1 MTTQEEPDLP
11 PTQVGP
17 PRAESDS
24 EESEIGS
31 GRVIG
36 RYTVLE
42 RLGAGATAT
51 VFSAYDAQLERIVAL
66 KILRAQLQTSD
77 IGVRL
82 LREAQA
88 MARLRHPNVVT
99 VYDVGTFDDRIYI
112 AMEFVDGATLR
123 KWVQREPRQWRQV
136 LEVLKGAGRG
146 LAAAHEAGLVHRD
159 FKPDNVLVGSDG
171 RVLVTDFGI
180 ARRDQSTP
188 STSEGTSEAGA
199 GETVGRTL
207 KERLEQERAETSAT
221 AEATST
227 IEPSTP
233 RSWSSSSSEP
243 LTEEGAVLG
252 TPGYIAPEHIFEGVA
267 DARSDQFSFA
277 VTMYVTLYG
286 AHPFRFK
293 NLSTYCDAVQK
304 PPQAPPTSG
313 VPAWV
318 HAVIERGLAQN
329 PEQRFAAI
337 ADLLA
342 ELERDPWKRR
352 RRWAIGASLAAA
364 AIAAAFAYGKHRTEL
379 RAKSREGAA
388 LMASTWNAAV
398 EEKLRGA
405 FERADPKRG
414 ADVTRTVVGKLTD
427 YARDWTE
434 THRLISE
441 ATLIRTDQDAATMD
455 RRLRCLE
462 RGREQFTALTD
473 VLAQGQAGT
482 ASHAVDAVYALSR
495 PSTCRT
501 SDAAAIPGL
510 PADPAL
516 RVRSLAAEHAIA
528 QAVALQTAGDDLQA
542 ETVIEQALPEV
553 RAIPYPRAE
562 AELLL
567 IAAQGKDE
575 RDDKRASLEL
585 YQSAYLAA
593 IRAADDALGARAAAE
608 SGLLFANWLDNRQ
621 ESERWI
627 RIAEAIAERTGA
639 NNAVRANVL
648 KSRIVANFRSGHADK
663 NIELHKELIAL
674 LESLYGEDDSRV
686 AKAIRYRGNTYALL
700 HQPELALADAQ
711 RALELKSRVVGPNH
725 PGLAEL
731 YTNIGADFA
740 ELSRWGE
747 AKAALVHAL
756 DLQAGMAPGGATV
769 LIYLNLAGAEIEL
782 GNLDAAVDA
791 ADKGMRLVEQLGVRG
806 YYESYLRLNR
816 ADAFGA
822 KGDLEAKIRDCESV
836 LQLNK
841 AANPDPASLQ
851 LRAHALG
858 YIGSAELSLHRVGPA
873 LAHLEESM
881 LLQAKAD
888 PSAVPTAASPLARA
902 LFATHRDPQR
912 ACQLAARARPELQK
926 RPSQQRELAE
936 VDALLA
942 SECGGG
948 R

>member
-1 MTTQEEPDLP
+1 MTSQEEPES
-11 PTQVGP
+11 PTVQDP
-17 PRAESDS
+17 APRAESDS
-24 EESEIGS
+24 EESGIGS

-36 RYTVLE
+36 RYTLLE

-66 KILRAQLQTSD
+66 KILRAQLETSD
-77 IGVRL
+77 IRARL
-82 LREAQA
+82 LREAQV

-112 AMEFVDGATLR
+112 ALEFVDGMTLR
-123 KWVQREPRQWRQV
+123 KWVQREPRPWREV

-146 LAAAHEAGLVHRD
+146 LVAAHEAGLVHRD

-180 ARRDQSTP
+180 ARRDQSNLP
-188 STSEGTSEAGA
+188 ASDASAEADAGGTG
-199 GETVGRTL
+199 GQTL
-207 KERLEQERAETSAT
+207 QERLELEQANASAT
-221 AEATST
+221 AEATPRTETSFA
-227 IEPSTP
+227 

-252 TPGYIAPEHIFEGVA
+252 TPGYIAPEHLFEGVD

-293 NLSTYCDAVQK
+293 NLMTYCDALHK

-329 PEQRFAAI
+329 PEQRFATI

-352 RRWAIGASLAAA
+352 RRWATGTLLTCA

-379 RAKSREGAA
+379 RTKSREGAA
-388 LMASTWNAAV
+388 LMASTWNVAA
-398 EEKLRGA
+398 EEKLRGSL
-405 FERADPKRG
+405 ERADPKRG
-414 ADVTRTVVGKLTD
+414 ADVARAVVGKLKE

-441 ATLIRTDQDAATMD
+441 ATLIRREQDAATMD

-462 RGREQFTALTD
+462 RGRDQFASLTD
-473 VLAQGQAGT
+473 ILAQGQAGT
-482 ASHAVDAVYALSR
+482 ASHAVDAVYALTR

-510 PADPAL
+510 PEDPAL

-528 QAVALQTAGDDLQA
+528 QAVALQTAGDDPQA
-542 ETVIEQALPEV
+542 EKVIEQALPEV

-567 IAAQGKDE
+567 IAAQAKDD

-585 YQSAYLAA
+585 YQSAFLAA
-593 IRAADDALGARAAAE
+593 ERAADDALAARAATG
-608 SGLLFANWLDNRQ
+608 SGLLFAAWLDNQQ

-627 RIAEAIAERTGA
+627 GIAEAIADRAGA

-648 KSRIVANFRSGHADK
+648 KSRIVANLRSGHADK

-686 AKAIRYRGNTYALL
+686 AKAIAHRSVTYSLM
-700 HQPELALADAQ
+700 HKPELALADAQ
-711 RALELKSRVVGPNH
+711 RAVELQSRVVGPNH
-725 PGLAEL
+725 PGLAAL
-731 YTNIGADFA
+731 YSNIGADLA
-740 ELSRWGE
+740 DLNRWDEG
-747 AKAALVHAL
+747 KAALVHAL
-756 DLQAGMAPGGATV
+756 ELQAGLAPGGATV
-769 LIYLNLAGAEIEL
+769 LIYVNLGAAEIEL
-782 GNLDAAVDA
+782 GNVDA
-791 ADKGMRLVEQLGVRG
+791 ALDITDRGMRLVEQLGLRG
-806 YYESYLRLNR
+806 YHESYIRLTR
-816 ADAFGA
+816 ANAFGA
-822 KGDLEAKIRDCESV
+822 KGDFEAKIRDCKSV
-836 LQLNK
+836 LELNK
-841 AANPDPASLQ
+841 AADADPTNLQ
-851 LRAHALG
+851 FRADALACV
-858 YIGSAELSLHRVGPA
+858 GSAELSLRRVGPA
-873 LAHLEESM
+873 LAHLEESI
-881 LLQAKAD
+881 LVHAKAD
-888 PSAVPTAASPLARA
+888 PSAVPNAASPLARA
-902 LFATHRDPQR
+902 LIAAHRDPHR
-912 ACQLAARARPELQK
+912 ACELAERARPELEK
-926 RPSQQRELAE
+926 HPSQRRELGE
-936 VDALLA
+936 IGALLA
-942 SECGGG
+942 SECSAG